1 MRKDI
6 LKIINNI
13 LKENFDLKK
22 KVGLNTDLSK
32 IKNWD
37 SLKHLDFIMSLE
49 KYFKIKFNLQEN
61 YQIILIKNFITL
73 IKKKLYD
80 MYIINFYILY
90 INKINKLY

>member
-73 IKKKLYD
+73 IKKK
-80 MYIINFYILY
+80 II
-90 INKINKLY
+90 

>member
-13 LKENFDLKK
+13 LKENFDFKK

-32 IKNWD
+32 LKNWD

-61 YQIILIKNFITL
+61 YQIVLIKNFITL
-73 IKKKLYD
+73 IKKK
-80 MYIINFYILY
+80 II
-90 INKINKLY
+90 

>member
-13 LKENFDLKK
+13 LKKNFDFKK

-73 IKKKLYD
+73 IKKK
-80 MYIINFYILY
+80 II
-90 INKINKLY
+90 

>member
-13 LKENFDLKK
+13 LKENFDFKK

-32 IKNWD
+32 LKNWD

-73 IKKKLYD
+73 IKKK
-80 MYIINFYILY
+80 II
-90 INKINKLY
+90 

>member
-6 LKIINNI
+6 LKTINTI
-13 LKENFDLKK
+13 LKENYGFKK
-22 KVGLNTDLSK
+22 KVNINTDLSK

-49 KYFKIKFNLQEN
+49 KYFKIKFSLLES

-73 IKKKLYD
+73 IKKK
-80 MYIINFYILY
+80 IL
-90 INKINKLY
+90 

>member
-6 LKIINNI
+6 LKTINSI
-13 LKENFDLKK
+13 LKENYGFKK
-22 KVGLNTDLSK
+22 KVNINTDLSK

-49 KYFKIKFNLQEN
+49 KYFKIKFSLLES

-73 IKKKLYD
+73 IKKK
-80 MYIINFYILY
+80 IL
-90 INKINKLY
+90 

>member
-13 LKENFDLKK
+13 LKENFNFKK

-49 KYFKIKFNLQEN
+49 KCFKIKFNLQEN

-73 IKKKLYD
+73 IKKK
-80 MYIINFYILY
+80 II
-90 INKINKLY
+90 